1 MVRIANF
8 HGATLVRSS
17 SLATLATALAF
28 AFPAAAQDR
37 STTATPEATDRA
49 VDSRVEEPGTE
60 IVITGS
66 RINTAG
72 FGAPTPTTVVGVAEL
87 RQAGSTDI
95 GAALADLP
103 QFRQTQGSQQ
113 TNTTTTSGQA
123 PADLRGLG
131 IARTLVLINNRRHIS
146 SNDLQTVPYT
156 MVRRVDVV
164 TGGASAAYGSGAVA
178 GVVNIILDDRFEGFK
193 LGAQTGISSRD
204 DRAQYLLEGSMGL
217 SFADGRG
224 HVVIGADYL
233 EDEGIAPASARPLVG
248 DAGFFPGEDGRLYPT
263 LGIRESN
270 RSEGGLI
277 NSGVLAGQTFNADGS
292 LSPFRYGIRRP
303 GAPTSMIGG
312 DGFTTNKYRS
322 VSAPIS
328 RLNGFARAS
337 FDVADNLT
345 FWVEGSY
352 NRVSDSRFYWPDL
365 GVGQITLSATNPFLS
380 QSIRDRLAAA
390 GEPSFVMGRALSDMA
405 LARYDY
411 DREAVQGTI
420 GLDGSFGGGRWRYN
434 AYYAHGEQ
442 KQDQFLRNITLRTNF
457 ANAIDA
463 VRAPNGSIVCR
474 VALTDPT
481 TPCRPLNL
489 FGSGNADPAA
499 IAYATADW
507 NSVINTWLDNAG
519 ASISG
524 EPLSFWG
531 RPVSVAAGVEYRE
544 EAYENLFDEN
554 ALARRFSMINGTN
567 IPKTGN
573 SVTEAFA
580 EVNIPVL
587 ADLPAIRELNLNGA
601 VRVSD
606 YSTSGAIWSWKIG
619 GIWDIVDG
627 LKLRATRSRDIRAAS
642 LTELFSQR
650 AAIFGPVNDLG
661 RPGNPSTQVIL
672 YQGGNPDL
680 RPEIADTLTFG
691 VVISPRALPGLN
703 LSVDYYDI
711 KIRDVIT
718 TLTAQQ
724 IVNGCYLQS
733 NQGACS
739 QITRDGNGAISSIN
753 ASFINIADFRNNGVD
768 FEASYRTRL
777 DAIGLGGQLSV
788 RALVNY
794 VDKLIVDNG
803 VVAIDGAGYLGSQAV
818 FLVPRWRGLVSATY
832 ESSSIGADIRT
843 RYVGGGGFAPA
854 SVLPNQAPDLHV
866 DSRIYVDLGLRGY
879 VGLGGD
885 QRITIYGNVQ
895 NLFDRAPE
903 LGAAS
908 PYHDFVGR
916 YFTFGVRASF

>member
-1 MVRIANF
+1 MIRIANLK
-8 HGATLVRSS
+8 GAALARSS
-17 SLATLATALAF
+17 SLAALATALTF
-28 AFPAAAQDR
+28 ALPAKAQDLP
-37 STTATPEATDRA
+37 STAATEQPDNFSGGSAE
-49 VDSRVEEPGTE
+49 GTGNE

-66 RINTAG
+66 RISTAG
-72 FGAPTPTTVVGVAEL
+72 FGAPTPTTVVGPAEL
-87 RQAGSTDI
+87 RQAGRTDI
-95 GAALADLP
+95 GASLADLP
-103 QFRQTQGSQQ
+103 QFRQTQGAQQ

-146 SNDLQTVPYT
+146 SNDLQTVPYAL
-156 MVRRVDVV
+156 VRRIDVV

-178 GVVNIILDDRFEGFK
+178 GVVNIVLNDRLEGLN
-193 LGAQTGISSRD
+193 LGAQTGIS
-204 DRAQYLLEGSMGL
+204 DRGDAARYLFEGSIGRR
-217 SFADGRG
+217 FADGRG

-233 EDEGIAPASARPLVG
+233 RDEGIAPAAARPLVG
-248 DAGFFPGEDGRLYPT
+248 DAGFFPGVDGRLSPT

-277 NSGVLAGQTFNADGS
+277 NTGVLAGQTFNADGT
-292 LSPFRYGIRRP
+292 LSPFQYGIRRP

-322 VSAPIS
+322 VSAPIE
-328 RLNGFARAS
+328 RLNGFARVS

-345 FWVEGSY
+345 FWVEGNY

-365 GVGQITLSATNPFLS
+365 GVSQITFSAANPFLS

-390 GEPSFVMGRALSDMA
+390 GETSLVIGRALSDIA

-411 DREAVQGTI
+411 DREALQGTI

-442 KQDQFLRNITLRTNF
+442 KQDQFLRNLTLRSNF
-457 ANAIDA
+457 SNAIDA
-463 VRAPNGSIVCR
+463 VRTPDGSIVCR

-499 IAYATADW
+499 VAYATADW

-544 EAYENLFDEN
+544 ESYENLFDAN
-554 ALARRFSMINGTN
+554 SLAGRFSMINGTN

-573 SVTEAFA
+573 NVTEAFA

-587 ADLPAIRELNLNGA
+587 ADLPAVRELNFNGA
-601 VRVSD
+601 VRISD
-606 YSTSGAIWSWKIG
+606 YSTSGAIWSWKLG

-691 VVISPRALPGLN
+691 VVVSPTALPGFN

-711 KIRDVIT
+711 KIKDVIT

-724 IVNGCYLQS
+724 IVNGCYLQA

-739 QITRDGNGAISSIN
+739 QITRDGDGVISSIN

-777 DAIGLGGQLSV
+777 DSIGLGGQFSV

-818 FLVPRWRGLVSATY
+818 FLVPRWRGLLSATY
-832 ESSSIGADIRT
+832 ESSSMGTDIRA

-866 DSRIYVDLGLRGY
+866 DSRIYVDLGLRAYIG
-879 VGLGGD
+879 VGD
-885 QRITIYGNVQ
+885 NERITIYGAVQ
-895 NLFDRAPE
+895 NLFDRDPE

-916 YFTFGVRASF
+916 YFTFGVRANF